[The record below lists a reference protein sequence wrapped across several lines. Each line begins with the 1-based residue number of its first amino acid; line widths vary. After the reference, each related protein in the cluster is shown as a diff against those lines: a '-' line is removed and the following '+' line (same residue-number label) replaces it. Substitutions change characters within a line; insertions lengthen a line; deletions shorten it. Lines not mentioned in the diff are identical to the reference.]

1 MFIFAVD
8 SFIKRDIG
16 RNARILLG
24 GIYGALILF
33 LAFSFFCGMILGA
46 LCRRLLERAGIIKD
60 SLCRFKFV

>member
-33 LAFSFFCGMILGA
+33 LAFSFFLWHDFGSAMQA
-46 LCRRLLERAGIIKD
+46 
-60 SLCRFKFV
+60 FVRTRWDH